1 MTSVSI
7 DKLDQLPLLI
17 LYAINAT
24 ENKSVNKIHL
34 QKIMFQT
41 MKVLK
46 VDPKEVGYRPH
57 RHGPFSED
65 INEEKNKL
73 ESIGYLEEKNDIV
86 TIPDS
91 VVSEASTIKPP
102 SEEIGYKIKTMAE
115 YLSTLENNELLLM
128 IYSDD
133 LSNNNGEY
141 LENSDII
148 DEILGKRILIAIKMY
163 RSKKI
168 SLERAS
174 ELAGMSIM
182 DFENELIK
190 RYGVA
195 YVN

>member
-24 ENKSVNKIHL
+24 DDKSVNKIHL

-46 VDPKEVGYRPH
+46 VDPKDVGYRPH
-57 RHGPFSED
+57 HHGPFSD
-65 INEEKNKL
+65 KINEEKNSL
-73 ESIGYLEEKNDIV
+73 ESLGYLEEKNDVV

-91 VVSEASTIKPP
+91 VVSEVSTIKPP

-115 YLSTLENNELLLM
+115 YLSSLENKELLLM

-133 LSNNNGEY
+133 QNNNNGEY

-148 DEILGKRILIAIKMY
+148 EEILGKRIPIATRMY
-163 RSKKI
+163 RAKKI

-174 ELAGMSIM
+174 ELAGMSIN

-195 YVN
+195 YVD